1 MSFEEAM
8 ALQPVWVVIW
18 MNILLVGAFVAPL
31 VLLIWRQSRKAGAIT
46 FVVSVFA
53 GFCIQMM
60 YNSLG
65 YVKLLGLPHLLWI
78 PVVMYLAGQAR
89 RADMP
94 AWPRPYHLVLHGR
107 DLCVA
112 CIRYCGCDPL
122 CIGGTRTNRVTPP

>member
-94 AWPRPYHLVLHGR
+94 AWPRRIIWFCMAVI
-107 DLCVA
+107 CVSLA
-112 CIRYCGCDPL
+112 FDIVDVIRYVLGERAP
-122 CIGGTRTNRVTPP
+122 TV